1 MKTTA
6 IRIAAFFAPL
16 LSWST
21 TAHAAVHRDDFSGVF
36 VWVFLGFCAII
47 VVAQLVPA
55 ILMLCGLA
63 KGVKSVAHEAATEK
77 ANKHGAA

>member
-1 MKTTA
+1 MKATA
-6 IRIAAFFAPL
+6 IRIAGFAAPL
-16 LSWST
+16 LWSA

-47 VVAQLVPA
+47 VVAQLIPA
-55 ILMLCGLA
+55 ILMLFGLA
-63 KGVKSVAHEAATEK
+63 KGVKSVAHETATEK